1 MASSHNS
8 KTPVHSH
15 PLSPEEIPS
24 KGRRNRATPGH
35 NSNTKQTTL
44 AGNYFTLKAQ
54 LEQDL
59 QGTPNW
65 DGSVRGYGKAE
76 KGKSVEGSS
85 TSLSAMWDRAAPLFV
100 VGSPQDRSLGQPNPE
115 FIVTG
120 ETDLTGVAP
129 VIASQVLATKWH
141 TYSDEAIQASV
152 SNFSA
157 SESPTDTPNHPYHTI
172 LRILSSAVYNL
183 SRVRL
188 ELEDARKVLYE
199 KELARRKR
207 ADELLK
213 ELEPSEQA
221 IARRLIQSLFTDDDE
236 NEHNVHRKQSVLVRP
251 YHSVVIFQYSF
262 RYSRSRIPLL
272 KLLQTRSHCHEVSLT
287 TYLHRCPKKHHQCP
301 NPLQTSSYHHRMK

>member
-24 KGRRNRATPGH
+24 KSRRNRVTHASDAKP
-35 NSNTKQTTL
+35 TTV
-44 AGNYFTLKAQ
+44 AGNYFSLKAQ

-65 DGSVRGYGKAE
+65 DGSVRGYGKSE
-76 KGKSVEGSS
+76 KGKSVGDSS
-85 TSLSAMWDRAAPLFV
+85 TSLSVMWDRAAPLFV
-100 VGSPQDRSLGQPNPE
+100 VGSPQDRSLGQPNQD

-120 ETDLTGVAP
+120 A
-129 VIASQVLATKWH
+129 IASQVLTTKWH
-141 TYSDEAIQASV
+141 TYSDEAIQATI

-157 SESPTDTPNHPYHTI
+157 SESPSDIPNHPYHTT
-172 LRILSSAVYNL
+172 LRILSSAVHNL

-213 ELEPSEQA
+213 ELEPSEKV

-236 NEHNVHRKQSVLVRP
+236 NEHNVRRKQSVMVRP
-251 YHSVVIFQYSF
+251 LF
-262 RYSRSRIPLL
+262 
-272 KLLQTRSHCHEVSLT
+272 
-287 TYLHRCPKKHHQCP
+287 
-301 NPLQTSSYHHRMK
+301 SS

>member
-24 KGRRNRATPGH
+24 KGRRNRATH
-35 NSNTKQTTL
+35 TSNTKPTTVT
-44 AGNYFTLKAQ
+44 GNYFTLKAQ

-65 DGSVRGYGKAE
+65 DGSVRGYGKSE
-76 KGKSVEGSS
+76 KGKSVVEGSS

-120 ETDLTGVAP
+120 EMDVEGVAP
-129 VIASQVLATKWH
+129 AIASQVLATKWH
-141 TYSDEAIQASV
+141 TYSDEAIQVTV
-152 SNFSA
+152 SNYSA
-157 SESPTDTPNHPYHTI
+157 SESPTDAPNHPYHTI
-172 LRILSSAVYNL
+172 LRTLSSAVHNL

-213 ELEPSEQA
+213 ELEPSEQV
-221 IARRLIQSLFTDDDE
+221 IARRLVQSLFTDDDE
-236 NEHNVHRKQSVLVRP
+236 NEHNVHRKQSVMVRP
-251 YHSVVIFQYSF
+251 LF
-262 RYSRSRIPLL
+262 SRDFF
-272 KLLQTRSHCHEVSLT
+272 
-287 TYLHRCPKKHHQCP
+287 
-301 NPLQTSSYHHRMK
+301 